1 MCAKFAAPV
10 FAVVEKRWC
19 RVCPVDLDFH
29 SVFDSFV
36 CAQWPGVGRV
46 FIDMGSPGTPLA

>member
-1 MCAKFAAPV
+1 M
-10 FAVVEKRWC
+10 
-19 RVCPVDLDFH
+19 CPVDLDFH

>member
-1 MCAKFAAPV
+1 MCAKLAAPV
-10 FAVVEKRWC
+10 SAVVEKRWC